1 MLLNKYRKWIEQDE
15 VNLGKKF
22 EASGV
27 VGVKLNAG

>member
-27 VGVKLNAG
+27 GVKLNAG